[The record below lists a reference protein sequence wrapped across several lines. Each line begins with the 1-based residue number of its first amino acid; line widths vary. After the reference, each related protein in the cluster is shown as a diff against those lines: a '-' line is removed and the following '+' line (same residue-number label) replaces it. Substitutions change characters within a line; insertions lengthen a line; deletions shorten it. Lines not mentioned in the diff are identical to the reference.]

1 MPSLYIVGTPIGN
14 LSDISERAIQTL
26 HESHT
31 IVAEDTRITG
41 KLLSRFGIKTPMV
54 SFNKDNAEKR
64 IPSLIKILKE
74 HDMSLVTDAGTPG
87 ISDPGFELIRSLR
100 SHAVVIIPIP
110 GPSAVTTALST
121 APFSTDSFYFAGFA
135 PRRKKDILQ
144 LVAKTRPLKV
154 PVVLFESPKRIT
166 NLLKILSEETPEQ
179 EVLIMREMTKMYEE
193 RFIGTV
199 KEALDFFQKPRGE
212 FTIVLAP
219 SPADN
224 PRLTDIEIS
233 DTIKRLSKEVSGTRE
248 LARHLSEL
256 SGLSNSEAYRRVLDT
271 PLSEEP

>member
-64 IPSLIKILKE
+64 IPSLIKILNE

-100 SHAVVIIPIP
+100 SHAVDIIPIP
-110 GPSAVTTALST
+110 GPSADTTALST

-154 PVVLFESPKRIT
+154 PVALFESPKRIT

-212 FTIVLAP
+212 LTIVLAP
-219 SPADN
+219 SHADN

-248 LARHLSEL
+248 LVRHLSEL